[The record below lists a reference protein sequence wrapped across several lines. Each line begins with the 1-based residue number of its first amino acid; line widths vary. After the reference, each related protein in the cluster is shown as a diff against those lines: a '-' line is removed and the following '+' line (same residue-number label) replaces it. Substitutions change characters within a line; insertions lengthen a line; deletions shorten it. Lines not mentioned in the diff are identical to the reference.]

1 MDIFSRDKLLA
12 RLVVALVVVNLALVG
27 LFWWR
32 SSHRPSP
39 GQAPVQQKDLSA
51 LLKQELRLNDSQT
64 LVLKN
69 IRAGFF
75 EKEKTLSD
83 SIRANRDSMNRLM
96 FSPGAVEG
104 KLEQLARAVAEGEY
118 RMEMLRIGQ
127 ATRVRAL
134 CTPEQLARLEKLVRE
149 IRDYLKPEETGKG
162 IEPAPEKK

>member
-12 RLVVALVVVNLALVG
+12 RLVVALVLVNLLLVG

-32 SSHRPSP
+32 SAHRPSP
-39 GQAPVQQKDLSA
+39 AKAPAPARDLSV
-51 LLKQELRLNDSQT
+51 LLRQELRLNDSQT
-64 LVLKN
+64 LVLKT
-69 IRAGFF
+69 IRNGFF
-75 EKEKTLSD
+75 EKEKALSD

-96 FSPGAVEG
+96 FSPGAADG

-127 ATRVRAL
+127 ATQVRAL

-149 IRDYLKPEETGKG
+149 IRDYLRPEESVKANEAPPGK
-162 IEPAPEKK
+162 K